1 MRYPRLLDLAIKV
14 LLIPGMSDKPERVFS
29 GSRRRIPWDRTM
41 TKTETLEAAKYTKD
55 WSDQK
60 ILGISL

>member
-1 MRYPRLLDLAIKV
+1 M
-14 LLIPGMSDKPERVFS
+14 PGMSDKPERVFS

-41 TKTETLEAAKYTKD
+41 TKTETLEAAKCTKD